1 MTCAGR
7 PARHW
12 GIEAMPNTDDMHDMH
27 DMRDVEQLARRVKE
41 LEIKTGFAEDLLE
54 QLNEVVHRQQLQ
66 IERLAQQLGQ
76 LRQQLAEADA
86 DKGAFRSLRDE
97 LPPHY

>member
-1 MTCAGR
+1 MQDLDD
-7 PARHW
+7 
-12 GIEAMPNTDDMHDMH
+12 MDDMHG
-27 DMRDVEQLARRVKE
+27 MRQLALRVKE

-54 QLNEVVHRQQLQ
+54 QLNDVVHRQQLQ

-76 LRQQLAEADA
+76 LRQQVAEADA

>member
-1 MTCAGR
+1 MQDAD
-7 PARHW
+7 
-12 GIEAMPNTDDMHDMH
+12 E
-27 DMRDVEQLARRVKE
+27 LARRVKE
-41 LEIKTGFAEDLLE
+41 LEIKIGFAEDLLE
-54 QLNEVVHRQQLQ
+54 RLNEVVHRQQLQ

-76 LRQQLAEADA
+76 LRQQVAEADADA

>member
-1 MTCAGR
+1 MAPTTCAGP

-12 GIEAMPNTDDMHDMH
+12 GIDDMQDA
-27 DMRDVEQLARRVKE
+27 DELARRVKE

-54 QLNEVVHRQQLQ
+54 RLNEVVHRQQLQ

-76 LRQQLAEADA
+76 LRQQVAEADADA